1 MMALEPETRIH
12 WATQVASIRKRF
24 EEARRAGET
33 FNGFEPWLKAVPEH
47 IRPLLLDQLETCQL
61 DPESI
66 SPETSELSADGI
78 LSLQDQAREFFYA
91 APADVTDDAIHRCP
105 TFRGLS
111 RKAVKDLNQNFVQ
124 QSFPSGTKLLRQ
136 GQAASG
142 LYLILEGSVDIID
155 ATTGEK
161 IDSDDAGSVLGEMSL
176 LTGAA
181 CSAEV
186 VATADVQAMVLSTD
200 GYKQLIEK
208 HPELEI
214 ALSQLVSDRLGGRTH
229 DALCGKTI
237 GNYEPVRCISRGGMG
252 VVYEARA
259 SGEELS
265 DHVALKMLRHRFI
278 YDDQVQ
284 NRFGQEASL
293 LEGLVHPNIVR
304 FREHFVAFRTR
315 FLVLDL
321 CDGSDLFGLLRS
333 EGPMAEPMSR
343 AILGQIAE
351 GLLYAHRHG
360 VIHRD
365 LKPGNVLVGRDGRI
379 QLTDFGLS
387 KLIESETAEAKAV
400 GTPAYMPPEQFRPSQ
415 VGPACDWYAMGCL
428 AYEMLTAE
436 ILFNGQNWMK
446 MFERKK
452 NFKPSEHLLKLN
464 CSDELKNVIQ
474 GALEP
479 NEADRSLD
487 LEVISSWA
495 DQAEGLFPPEQC
507 D

>member
-1 MMALEPETRIH
+1 MEPETRIH
-12 WATQVASIRKRF
+12 WATQVAIIRQRF
-24 EEARRAGET
+24 EEAYRSGET

-47 IRPLLLDQLETCQL
+47 IRPLLLEELETCQL
-61 DPESI
+61 DSNTA

-78 LSLQDQAREFFYA
+78 LDQQNRARDFFYA
-91 APADVTDDAIHRCP
+91 APAEGTDDAVNRCP
-105 TFRGLS
+105 TFRGLN
-111 RKAVKDLNQNFVQ
+111 RNAVKDLNQNFVQ
-124 QSFPSGTKLLRQ
+124 QSFPSGTEILSQ

-142 LYLILEGSVDIID
+142 LYLILEGSVDIVN
-155 ATTGEK
+155 TSTGER
-161 IDSDDAGSVLGEMSL
+161 IDCDGAGSVLGEMSL
-176 LTGAA
+176 LTGAT
-181 CSAEV
+181 CSAQV

-214 ALSQLVSDRLGGRTH
+214 ALSQLVSDRLGGRKH

-237 GNYEPVRCISRGGMG
+237 GNYEPIYCISRGGMG
-252 VVYEARA
+252 VVYEARHR
-259 SGEELS
+259 SGEPC

-284 NRFGQEASL
+284 NRFAQEASL
-293 LEGLVHPNIVR
+293 LEDLVHPNIVR

-321 CDGSDLFGLLRS
+321 CDGSDLHHLLRKG
-333 EGPMAEPMSR
+333 GPMDEPTAR
-343 AILGQIAE
+343 AILGQIAD
-351 GLLYAHRHG
+351 GLRYAHDNR

-387 KLIESETAEAKAV
+387 KLIESETLEGKAV
-400 GTPAYMPPEQFRPSQ
+400 GTPAYMPPEQFRTSK

-428 AYEMLTAE
+428 AYEMMTGQ
-436 ILFNGQNWMK
+436 ILFNGQNWME

-452 NFKPSEHLLKLN
+452 NFQPSEQWLKLN
-464 CSDELKNVIQ
+464 CSHELKELIQ

-479 NEADRSLD
+479 DEAKRRLD
-487 LEVISSWA
+487 LDTIADWAEEVT
-495 DQAEGLFPPEQC
+495 GLFPSETSE
-507 D
+507 

>member
-1 MMALEPETRIH
+1 MALEPETRIH
-12 WATQVASIRKRF
+12 WATQVASIRKQF
-24 EEARRAGET
+24 EAALRAGET
-33 FNGFEPWLKAVPEH
+33 INGFEPWLKSVPEH
-47 IRPLLLDQLETCQL
+47 IRPLLLDELETCQL
-61 DPESI
+61 DLDSI
-66 SPETSELSADGI
+66 PPETAEFSAAGI
-78 LSLQDQAREFFYA
+78 LGLQDQARDFFYA
-91 APADVTDDAIHRCP
+91 ASADVTDDTIHRCP
-105 TFRGLS
+105 SFRGLS

-124 QSFPSGTKLLRQ
+124 QSFRSGTQLLRQ
-136 GQAASG
+136 GQTASG

-155 ATTGEK
+155 ANTGEK
-161 IDSDDAGSVLGEMSL
+161 IDSDGAGSVLGEMSL

-181 CSAEV
+181 CSAQV

-214 ALSQLVSDRLGGRTH
+214 ALSQIVSDRLGGRMH

-237 GNYEPVRCISRGGMG
+237 GHYEPVRCISRGGMG
-252 VVYEARA
+252 VVYEARP
-259 SGEELS
+259 SRGEHS

-284 NRFGQEASL
+284 NQFGQEAKL
-293 LEGLVHPNIVR
+293 LEDLVHPNIVR

-321 CDGSDLFGLLRS
+321 CDGSDLHRLLRS
-333 EGPMAEPMSR
+333 EGPMDEPTSR

-351 GLLYAHRHG
+351 GLLYAHRQG

-387 KLIESETAEAKAV
+387 KLIESETTETKAV
-400 GTPAYMPPEQFRPSQ
+400 GTPAYMPPEQFRTSQ
-415 VGPACDWYAMGCL
+415 PGPAFDWYAMGCL

-436 ILFNGQNWMK
+436 LLFNDQNWMK
-446 MFERKK
+446 VFERKK
-452 NFKPSEHLLKLN
+452 NFKPKEHLRKLN
-464 CSDELKNVIQ
+464 CSDELKDLIQ

-479 NEADRSLD
+479 NETDRRLD
-487 LEVISSWA
+487 LEIVSSWSE
-495 DQAEGLFPPEQC
+495 QVEGLFPPEQC